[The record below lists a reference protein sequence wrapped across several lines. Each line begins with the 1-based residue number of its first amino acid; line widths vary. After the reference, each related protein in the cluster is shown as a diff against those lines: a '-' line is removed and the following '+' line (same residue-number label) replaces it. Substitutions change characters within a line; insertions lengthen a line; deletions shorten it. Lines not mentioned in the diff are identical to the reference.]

1 MAANSG
7 IRPKNGHF
15 GDFIIGYASSFD
27 YLGGGRRS
35 SYPELSGGF
44 RREAEIVRAAWESV
58 GNSIRGAAE
67 SYIGAHR

>member
-7 IRPKNGHF
+7 IRLKNGYM
-15 GDFIIGYASSFD
+15 GDFLVGYASSFD
-27 YLGGGRRS
+27 YLGGGGRS

-44 RREAEIVRAAWESV
+44 QREAEIIRAAWESV

-67 SYIGAHR
+67 S